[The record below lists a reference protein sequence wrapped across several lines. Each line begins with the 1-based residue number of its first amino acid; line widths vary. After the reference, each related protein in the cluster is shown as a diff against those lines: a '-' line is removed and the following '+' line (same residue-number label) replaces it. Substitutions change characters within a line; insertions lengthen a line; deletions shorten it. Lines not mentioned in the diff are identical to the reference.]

1 MYDLTH
7 KKFMSDT
14 ENKKIYSIKNSS
26 KTTSQ

>member
-14 ENKKIYSIKNSS
+14 ENKKNLQYQKLQQNY
-26 KTTSQ
+26 